1 MWEFFETEPRRLR
14 QGKAEELKA
23 RSASNLRLRTLYI
36 LRDLSMTAQLSAK
49 VLCGKEILGHN
60 SFFKPRA
67 LCLEE
72 RAGRSM

>member
-1 MWEFFETEPRRLR
+1 
-14 QGKAEELKA
+14 
-23 RSASNLRLRTLYI
+23 
-36 LRDLSMTAQLSAK
+36 MTAQLSAK